1 MPHTSDIRVLG
12 YEPLLAPAAL
22 LADLPLGA
30 GEAEPPED
38 RARLLCGHVQAD

>member
-22 LADLPLGA
+22 LAELPLGA
-30 GEAEPPED
+30 HAASMLNGPGL
-38 RARLLCGHVQAD
+38 RYARC